1 MKKAV
6 NQEIVP
12 VGAENLSREEVERIS
27 RYLGASSSEN
37 TRLAYRKAW
46 KDFEAF
52 CRTHRFTPLPAKPE
66 TIMAYLT
73 WLADAGYKPSTIQ
86 VRLSAITF
94 VHERKYAG
102 NPNYVNPAQSEM
114 VSVVMSGIRRELR
127 GSASRKDPITRSEL
141 NKMIDEL
148 PHDLHG
154 MRDRAIMLLGFAGAL
169 RRSEIVSLDVKHV
182 RFTSKGMTIT
192 LPYSKTDQ
200 AGEGMSK
207 TMTRSKGKL
216 CPVKALE
223 AWITEAG
230 IDRGPIFRGIDKWG
244 HVRNT
249 RLSDRAIAIIVKQAA
264 EMAGLGAFDFSGHSL
279 RAGFVTQA
287 ADDGLQ
293 EWMIQKVTGHKS
305 ADVLRRYIRNDRK
318 AQSDAID
325 RVLGRDDPS

>member
-1 MKKAV
+1 MKKATKR
-6 NQEIVP
+6 EIVP
-12 VGAENLSREEVERIS
+12 AGAENLSQQEVERIS

-37 TRLAYRKAW
+37 TRIAYRKAW
-46 KDFEAF
+46 QGFESYCHAN
-52 CRTHRFTPLPAKPE
+52 RFTALPAKPE

-86 VRLSAITF
+86 VRLSAIAF
-94 VHERKYAG
+94 VHARKHAG
-102 NPNYVNPAQSEM
+102 DANYVNPAQSEM

-127 GSASRKDPITRSEL
+127 GSATRKDPITRAEL
-141 NKMIDEL
+141 QKMITEL

-154 MRDRAIMLLGFAGAL
+154 LRDRAILLLGFAGAL
-169 RRSEIVSLDVKHV
+169 RRSEIVSLDLKHV
-182 RFTSKGMTIT
+182 RFTPKGMTVT

-207 TMTRSKGKL
+207 TMTRSKSRL
-216 CPVKALE
+216 CPVRALE
-223 AWITEAG
+223 AWIDEAG
-230 IDRGPIFRGIDKWG
+230 IERGPIFRAIDKWG

-249 RLSDRAIAIIVKQAA
+249 RLSDRSVALIVKQAA

-325 RVLGRDDPS
+325 RVLGSDE

>member
-1 MKKAV
+1 MKKAT

-12 VGAENLSREEVERIS
+12 AGDSALSHQEVERIS

-46 KDFEAF
+46 QDFEGY
-52 CRTHRFTPLPAKPE
+52 CRTNRFGSLPAKPE

-73 WLADAGYKPSTIQ
+73 WLADSGYKPSTIQ
-86 VRLSAITF
+86 VRLSAIAF
-94 VHERKYAG
+94 VHARKYAG
-102 NPNYVNPAQSEM
+102 DPNYVNPAQSEM

-127 GSASRKDPITRSEL
+127 GSTARKDPITRAEL
-141 NKMIDEL
+141 SKMVDEL

-154 MRDRAIMLLGFAGAL
+154 IRDRAILLLGFAGAL
-169 RRSEIVSLDVKHV
+169 RRSEIVSLDLKHV
-182 RFTSKGMTIT
+182 RFTPKGMTVT

-207 TMTRSKGKL
+207 TMVRSKGRL
-216 CPVKALE
+216 CPVRALE
-223 AWITEAG
+223 MWIEEAG
-230 IDRGPIFRGIDKWG
+230 IERGPIFRAVDKWG
-244 HVRNT
+244 HVRPT
-249 RLSDRAIAIIVKQAA
+249 RLSDRAIALIVKQAA
-264 EMAGLGAFDFSGHSL
+264 EMAGLSAFDFSGHSL

-318 AQSDAID
+318 AQSDAIG
-325 RVLGRDDPS
+325 RVLGDED